1 MGDFY
6 SDVIGLLKEQDTE
19 KAELVEL
26 KKKLAKKHGL
36 SSVPSDIQILTH
48 ASKEDAELLKK
59 RLLTKP
65 TRTLSGVAPIAV
77 MTLPYG
83 CPHGK
88 CTYCPGGPKS
98 AFGDVP
104 QSYTGHEPSTM
115 RAIRVDYDPYRIVF
129 SRLEQYLV
137 SGHTPEKA
145 DVILQGGT
153 FPAMPKEL
161 QDDIVRN
168 IFKAMND
175 FSDVFF
181 PNGEYD
187 FDKFKD
193 FFELPGDIY
202 DKVRSD
208 NIKKKILDLK
218 NKNNKD
224 LEYEKNRNEDAKIR
238 CIGLTIET
246 KPDWGLLEH
255 GNKMLEQGSTRVELG
270 IQSLNDEVLKVTHRG
285 HDLQASIDSTK
296 ILKDLGFKLNYHFML
311 GSPGATAEKE
321 LSELKQ
327 LFSDDRFKPDM
338 LKVYPLMVSKG
349 TALYYLWKTGK
360 YAPMPTEQAAE
371 IISEFK
377 RDVPKWCRIMRVQ
390 RDIPPHLMEAGVD
403 KSNLRQIVEQKCI
416 EKGIRCNCI
425 RCREVGRNLKVENPE
440 ITVTEYES
448 SGGKEFFI
456 AVEDLKNNVLI
467 GFNRLRFPSQ
477 SLRPEITDKS
487 GIIREIHVYG
497 EAAPIGKPGNYQH
510 KGYGKA
516 MMKKAEEICR
526 QNGKD
531 KLLVIAGVGVRQYFK
546 QQLGYVQDG
555 PYVSKKL

>member
-6 SDVIGLLKEQDTE
+6 TDAIQILKEQDLE
-19 KAELVEL
+19 KDEFVEL
-26 KKKLAKKHGL
+26 KKDIAKRYGL
-36 SSVPSDIQILTH
+36 KDVPSDIQILTH
-48 ASKEDAELLKK
+48 ASREDAELLKK

-88 CTYCPGGPKS
+88 CVYCPGGPNS
-98 AFGDVP
+98 SFGDVP

-115 RAIRVDYDPYRIVF
+115 RAIRAGYDPYMIVF
-129 SRLEQYLV
+129 YRLEQYLV
-137 SGHTPEKA
+137 TGHTPEKA
-145 DVILQGGT
+145 DVIVQGGT
-153 FPAMPKEL
+153 FPAMPLEL
-161 QDDIVRN
+161 QNSIIKD

-175 FSDVFF
+175 FSDMFF
-181 PNGEYD
+181 VDGELD
-187 FDKFKD
+187 FEKFKE

-208 NIKKKILDLK
+208 NLKVKILDLK

-224 LEYEKNRNEDAKIR
+224 LEYEKNRNENAKIR

-255 GNKMLEQGSTRVELG
+255 GNLMLEQGCTRVELG
-270 IQSLNDEVLKVTHRG
+270 IQSLSDEVLKLTHRG
-285 HDLQASIDSTK
+285 HGLQESIDSSR

-311 GSPGATAEKE
+311 GLPGTTPEKE
-321 LSELKQ
+321 LEELKQ
-327 LFSDDRFKPDM
+327 LFTDDRFKPDM
-338 LKVYPLMVSKG
+338 LKVYPTMVSKG
-349 TALYYLWKTGK
+349 TALFAWWKTGK
-360 YAPMPTEQAAE
+360 YKPIDADSAAE

-377 RDVPKWCRIMRVQ
+377 RYVPKWCRIMRVQ
-390 RDIPPHLMEAGVD
+390 RDIPPKVMEAGPMM
-403 KSNLRQIVEQKCI
+403 SNLRQLVEQKCI
-416 EKGIRCNCI
+416 EKGIKCNCI

-440 ITVTEYES
+440 LTVTEYES

-456 AVEDLKNNVLI
+456 AVEDLKNDVLI

-510 KGYGKA
+510 KGYGKM
-516 MMKKAEEICR
+516 MMKKAEDICR
-526 QNGKD
+526 ANGKN